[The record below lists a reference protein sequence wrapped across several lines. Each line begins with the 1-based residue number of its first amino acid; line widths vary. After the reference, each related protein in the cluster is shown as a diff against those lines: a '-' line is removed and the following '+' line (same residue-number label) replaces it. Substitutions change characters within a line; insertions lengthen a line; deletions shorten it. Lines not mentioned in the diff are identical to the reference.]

1 VAAVAAV
8 AAVVQAPGF
17 AMQIRAAAVA
27 AAVAAAAAVR
37 AVPVAMVVAP
47 PSAFIL
53 RISVQAPSATTTS
66 GTITTIM
73 AYHRQMQPV
82 APEVL
87 VVLVARA
94 VTVAA
99 AVVAAAA
106 AMMVAPAVAVARAV
120 PVARVDP
127 AVVAM
132 VARLSAW

>member
-27 AAVAAAAAVR
+27 AAVAAVVVVLPALLAT
-37 AVPVAMVVAP
+37 VVAP

-53 RISVQAPSATTTS
+53 RISVQRPSATTTS

-73 AYHRQMQPV
+73 AYRRQMQPV

-87 VVLVARA
+87 VVLVVRV
-94 VTVAA
+94 VTVARL
-99 AVVAAAA
+99 VWAAAA
-106 AMMVAPAVAVARAV
+106 AMMVAPAVAVAGAV

-127 AVVAM
+127 AVAAM
-132 VARLSAW
+132 VGRLSAW